1 MEETLT
7 PRPKSLDV
15 TAEQVAFTDG
25 GRRYAFERIELPES
39 FLGWLLEGRRAM
51 FDQLEG
57 RGTAPF
63 FGTHLPVVVTK
74 NRGEAFPFN
83 TGNKGVGPVPAVPKV
98 SQYCALY
105 EETFA
110 RCQALDWEESLPLRL
125 AAVRRF
131 IDGDDV
137 SSLALASL
145 EIFEKTTFRNLC
157 DFPLAT
163 LHYTGSGPVYKS
175 FQVNAVVEI
184 LTPEEPYYRF
194 AFWSRRLFEYDSFH
208 ITQTMFPYAYLF
220 HPVEVR
226 EKTPRPRR

>member
-1 MEETLT
+1 MDPKPT
-7 PRPKSLDV
+7 PRPKALEL
-15 TAEQVAFTDG
+15 TPTHVAFHDG
-25 GRRYAFERIELPES
+25 GERRVFERMELPES
-39 FLGWLLEGRRAM
+39 FVDWLLAGRRAM

-63 FGTHLPVVVTK
+63 FGTHLPVVVTQ

-83 TGNKGVGPVPAVPKV
+83 TGNKGVGPVPVESKV
-98 SQYCALY
+98 REYCDLY
-105 EETFA
+105 EETFT
-110 RCQALDWEESLPLRL
+110 RSQSLDWAESLPHRL

-131 IDGDDV
+131 VDGGDV
-137 SSLALASL
+137 SRHALASL

-163 LHYTGSGPVYKS
+163 LHYTGSGPVYRS
-175 FQVNAVVEI
+175 FQVNTVVEV
-184 LTPEEPYYRF
+184 LTPEQPYYRF

-220 HPVEVR
+220 HPVEIR
-226 EKTPRPRR
+226 DKTPRPRR